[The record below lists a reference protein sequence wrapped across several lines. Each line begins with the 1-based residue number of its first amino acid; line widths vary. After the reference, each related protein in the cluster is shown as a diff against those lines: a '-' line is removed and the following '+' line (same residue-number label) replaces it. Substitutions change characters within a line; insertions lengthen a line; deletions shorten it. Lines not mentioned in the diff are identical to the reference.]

1 MVKSANGRRHRDGS
15 IDYDYYRR
23 RAARWRR
30 RVLRIV
36 VARGLCRIGQAMR
49 IFTGKSKTRWLIF
62 RRSP

>member
-1 MVKSANGRRHRDGS
+1 MVKSANGRRHSDGS

-23 RAARWRR
+23 RASRWRR
-30 RVLRIV
+30 RVLRIL

-49 IFTGKSKTRWLIF
+49 IFTGISKARWLIF